1 MKYYFIDIGFTA
13 NVAVEEHH
21 KGAFA
26 VDSNVKL
33 SKSTAKKEYLKQ
45 LKTLAKELNDAIL
58 YIEEADYDYIPPV
71 LLNSIH
77 GTDNRAIDNE
87 HNTQTFGMI

>member
-13 NVAVEEHH
+13 NVVVEEHH

-33 SKSTAKKEYLKQ
+33 SMNTAKKEYLKQ
-45 LKTLAKELNDAIL
+45 LKTLVKELNDAIL
-58 YIEEADYDYIPPV
+58 YIEKADYGYIPPV
-71 LLNSIH
+71 LLKSIH
-77 GTDNRAIDNE
+77 GTDNRVIDNE
-87 HNTQTFGMI
+87 HNTQTFGEL

>member
-13 NVAVEEHH
+13 SVAVEEHH
-21 KGAFA
+21 KGAFD

-33 SKSTAKKEYLKQ
+33 SINTARKEYIKQ

-58 YIEEADYDYIPPV
+58 YIEKADYDYIPPV
-71 LLNSIH
+71 LLKSIH
-77 GTDNRAIDNE
+77 GTDNQDIDND
-87 HNTQTFGMI
+87 HNTKTFGII

>member
-13 NVAVEEHH
+13 NVAVEEHN

-33 SKSTAKKEYLKQ
+33 SMNTAKKEYLKQ

-71 LLNSIH
+71 LLKSIH
-77 GTDNRAIDNE
+77 STDNRAIDNE
-87 HNTQTFGMI
+87 HNTQTFGII